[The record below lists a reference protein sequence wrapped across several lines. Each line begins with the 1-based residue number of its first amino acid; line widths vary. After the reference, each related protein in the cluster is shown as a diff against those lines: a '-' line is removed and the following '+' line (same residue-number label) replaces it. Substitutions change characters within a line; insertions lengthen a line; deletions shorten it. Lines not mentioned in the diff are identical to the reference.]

1 MISTLTTLSCKHTV
15 PTSPPG
21 VPMLKQSSARL
32 VTSNTHVGTMTTG
45 NKSPATVVN
54 TLLVAATASS
64 ISTETLRPLTSI
76 LNGNDKFPNSR
87 RSKIVC
93 GNGSLRSYRRL
104 STSLVFKSLVSCCC
118 YSGIAETMANAI
130 LFLVLDID
138 GFRIDKGQQVTV
150 DAAGHWSN
158 FIRGCAS
165 SFGKENF
172 FIPVCE
178 FLWPQPNGR

>member
-1 MISTLTTLSCKHTV
+1 MLRQ
-15 PTSPPG
+15 SP
-21 VPMLKQSSARL
+21 AIL

-87 RSKIVC
+87 RSKIAC

-104 STSLVFKSLVSCCC
+104 STCLVFKSLVSC
-118 YSGIAETMANAI
+118 YSAIAESMANAI

-172 FIPVCE
+172 FIPVCK
-178 FLWPQPNGR
+178 FLWPQPNPR